1 MWAFRQRQKDL
12 SEKQARG
19 LAELFQQIPE
29 LEFVYHFRWGV
40 TEIFDEAED
49 REEAA
54 SRLEDYRELVNDQ
67 GEEAEALLAFFRT
80 YDEHRDGILAYFD
93 ERKTSGVVEG
103 LNNKA
108 RVITKR
114 CYGIKCVQTLWNRL
128 CLDVNCAWR
137 AACHTIQRIKQLT
150 NSIRQTFLGFY
161 T

>member
-1 MWAFRQRQKDL
+1 MWAFRRRQKDL
-12 SEKQARG
+12 SEEQARG
-19 LAELFQQIPE
+19 LDELFQQIPE

-40 TEIFDEAED
+40 TEIFDEPQN

-54 SRLEDYRELVNDQ
+54 SRLEDYRKLVSDQ

-103 LNNKA
+103 INNKA

-114 CYGIKCVQTLWNRL
+114 CYGIKSVQTLWNRL
-128 CLDVNCAWR
+128 CLDLNR
-137 AACHTIQRIKQLT
+137 ACHVACHTIQRIKELT
-150 NSIRQTFLGFY
+150 NMIRHKFLGFY

>member
-1 MWAFRQRQKDL
+1 MWAFRRRQKDL
-12 SEKQARG
+12 SEEQTRG
-19 LAELFQQIPE
+19 LNELFQQIPE

-40 TEIFDEAED
+40 TEIFDEPHD

-54 SRLEDYRELVNDQ
+54 SRLEDYRKLVSDQ

-80 YDEHRDGILAYFD
+80 YDQHRDGILAYFD

-103 LNNKA
+103 INNKA

-114 CYGIKCVQTLWNRL
+114 CYGIKSVQTLWNRL
-128 CLDVNCAWR
+128 CLDVNCAWQ
-137 AACHTIQRIKQLT
+137 AACHTIHRIKELT
-150 NSIRQTFLGFY
+150 DTIRHKFLGFY